1 MAKAK
6 AKAKPQSEVVK
17 VEMSDLLLEVVDKC
31 AERFNRSREEFILLA
46 CQHYIGQI
54 DAEEYER
61 LYRDGCIIEPNE
73 QEWAEGAAKI
83 AAQVWE

>member
-6 AKAKPQSEVVK
+6 AQTNMVQ
-17 VEMSDLLLEVVDKC
+17 VEMDTSMLQVVDKC
-31 AERFNRSREEFILLA
+31 AKRFHRSREEFVLLA

-61 LYRDGCIIEPNE
+61 LYRAGCIIEPNE

-83 AAQVWE
+83 AAQVWERETW